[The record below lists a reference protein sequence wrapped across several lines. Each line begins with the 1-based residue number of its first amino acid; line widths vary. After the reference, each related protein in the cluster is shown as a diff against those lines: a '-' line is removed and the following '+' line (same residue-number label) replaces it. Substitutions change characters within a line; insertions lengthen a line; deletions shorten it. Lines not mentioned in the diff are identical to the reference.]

1 MNVLAIES
9 SGPIGSVA
17 ACRDDELLV
26 EHALQVGM
34 EHGRMLLPLVD
45 QVIREAAWD
54 KRREIDLICVSQGPG
69 SFTGLRV
76 GVGCAKTLATLLN
89 KPLVG
94 ICSLDAMA
102 ENAPAEYVSILT
114 ALDAKRDQL
123 YAAAYERHGEAL
135 ERKAGPVIMCAREA
149 RDALAWP
156 VYVLGDALR
165 QYPGEFQPPGFVA
178 APEEQ
183 WRIRASVIA
192 RLGLEAFRA
201 GRTDEP
207 VSFQPVYLRLAE
219 AEEKRLARER
229 KQP

>member
-17 ACRDDELLV
+17 ACRDDELIV
-26 EHALQVGM
+26 EHVLAVGM
-34 EHGRMLLPLVD
+34 EHGRMLVPLVD
-45 QVIREAAWD
+45 HVIEDAAWD
-54 KRREIDLICVSQGPG
+54 KRRDIDLICVSQGPG

-89 KPLVG
+89 KPLMG

-102 ENAPAEYVSILT
+102 ENAPPDFTSILT
-114 ALDAKRDQL
+114 VLDAKRDQL
-123 YAAAYERHGEAL
+123 YGAAYERRGEAL
-135 ERKAGPVIMCAREA
+135 ERKVGPVIMSLREA
-149 RDALAWP
+149 HDALGWP
-156 VYVLGDALR
+156 VYVMGDALK
-165 QYPGEFQPPGFVA
+165 QHPGLFPPPGFFA
-178 APEEQ
+178 APEEL

-192 RLGLEAFRA
+192 RLGLAAFRA

>member
-26 EHALQVGM
+26 ERVLEAGM
-34 EHGRMLLPLVD
+34 EHGRMLVPLVD
-45 QVIREAAWD
+45 RVIQEVAWD
-54 KRREIDLICVSQGPG
+54 KRRDIDLICVSQGPG

-76 GVGCAKTLATLLN
+76 GVCCAKTLATLLN

-102 ENAPAEYVSILT
+102 ENAPHEYVSVLT

-123 YAAAYERHGEAL
+123 YVAAYERCGEDL
-135 ERKAGPVIMCAREA
+135 ERKAGPVIMSAREA

-156 VYVLGDALR
+156 VYVLGDALK
-165 QYPGEFQPPGFVA
+165 QYPGEFQPPGFAA
-178 APEEQ
+178 APEEL